1 MQRISNYS
9 MSEAY
14 TVYAGPNY
22 SLDSYES
29 LNSTF
34 LNSAITALN
43 AAIEN
48 STCGAQSSGYNLSFM
63 NYTNPTPKDFLPLKL
78 TLTSIIFS
86 TATIGNSLV
95 IFLIWLNPSFH
106 SAINCYLLN
115 LAVADLLIT
124 FTCIWTHTIVD
135 VKESYPFGRWVCES
149 ASVIQ
154 ATCVLGSVLTMAVV
168 SLERVHAVLL
178 PLRARRVPRQHLLTV
193 MCLWLIAAAGASPF
207 FALKTYQEDL
217 FANYVDHQCRYTQP
231 PGVVINNT
239 CVRPRHNF
247 VHYYHITF
255 STLLFFLPVTVMTL
269 GYSRIVAKLWS
280 IRVVGEQSACSN
292 RAQNSA
298 RKKVV
303 ALSCTLLLVF
313 TLCWGPLQV
322 LVIFSLMNDMN
333 EEANAELQF
342 WLTFLGYSNSAL
354 NPIIYVWFSSSFR
367 HELLSMI
374 RKGFRQRS
382 WGSYASSS
390 LTQATR
396 TSSGASSNSAP
407 RPRVAA
413 KPSREDP
420 LQLKPVP
427 AAEWSRNSWRDKNIL
442 SGRNSVPTANGLNNP
457 ELCIIAVH
465 MLAEKTSSSPTSVV

>member
-1 MQRISNYS
+1 
-9 MSEAY
+9 
-14 TVYAGPNY
+14 
-22 SLDSYES
+22 
-29 LNSTF
+29 
-34 LNSAITALN
+34 
-43 AAIEN
+43 
-48 STCGAQSSGYNLSFM
+48 M

-298 RKKVV
+298 RKK
-303 ALSCTLLLVF
+303 
-313 TLCWGPLQV
+313 
-322 LVIFSLMNDMN
+322 